1 MRKKLLALLCAAV
14 LCLCLIPGSHAATG
28 VIYFTAVN
36 DRLLPLSGDSMPMTY
51 NGTLYVPYTMFDAN
65 TTGINLGVSCSY
77 SSSGNT
83 LTIYNLRKMLVY
95 DLDEGNSRDQHSGEI
110 FSSQAITRNGLVY
123 VPLGFTCD
131 FFGLNRS
138 NTITQYGNL
147 IRVTNSSAVLND
159 AEFIDAG
166 SSWMAS
172 RLREYLQ
179 SISEPVPST
188 DPEPSQSVSPD
199 PDPEPDPGAADRVY
213 LAFRCQTGE
222 AAGEILDTLDQYGY
236 HAVFFLSPDFLA
248 EHSDLVRRMM
258 GSGHSVGLAL
268 DGQDADT
275 VLAQLEEGRQLL
287 ADTVHAYTYMVCA
300 DPAVTE
306 ALEQTG
312 CLCWQTRVSAIP
324 EEDTGAATLAANTL
338 YAISR
343 RSGSIRVTMDDS
355 SVSAQALPS
364 ILRQLRADS
373 YEILQ
378 AVETDF

>member
-147 IRVTNSSAVLND
+147 IRVTNSPPCSTTRNLSTPAPPGWP
-159 AEFIDAG
+159 AG
-166 SSWMAS
+166 CGNTS
-172 RLREYLQ
+172 RA
-179 SISEPVPST
+179 
-188 DPEPSQSVSPD
+188 SQSQSRPLIRSLLSLSL
-199 PDPEPDPGAADRVY
+199 PTRTRS
-213 LAFRCQTGE
+213 LTRRCRQSLSGLPLQTGE

-248 EHSDLVRRMM
+248 EHSDLVRRML

-324 EEDTGAATLAANTL
+324 EEGTGAATLAANTL

-343 RSGSIRVTMDDS
+343 RSGSTG
-355 SVSAQALPS
+355 
-364 ILRQLRADS
+364 
-373 YEILQ
+373 
-378 AVETDF
+378 